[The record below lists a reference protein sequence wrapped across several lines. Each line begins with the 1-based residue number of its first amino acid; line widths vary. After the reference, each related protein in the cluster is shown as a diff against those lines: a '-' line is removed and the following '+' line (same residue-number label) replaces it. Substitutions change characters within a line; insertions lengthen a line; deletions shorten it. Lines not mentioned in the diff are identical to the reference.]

1 MDLHGSPCGA
11 SCAHGKMLSNRY
23 LKRFLGEEGDL
34 MKRAFVFVTALAL
47 VLGATSQGT
56 AGPFQP
62 IGAFPLIGVGGPG
75 GTPAGPSVIFTI
87 GPGGS
92 LSTTNTGTG
101 AFDGSEDTYVG
112 VVNQANS
119 GVAVNS
125 LKLNGPSI
133 FAFEVGVGNADGIGA
148 NPNPTSGA
156 PGAPGGPFGPTTYEG
171 PGTSFSGINAA
182 QDTGTVNFTGG
193 LQPGFQAWFSLEE
206 PPTAL
211 LSGST
216 PIVGT
221 GPPVPEPASL
231 TLLGIGI
238 AGMAGYGWRKRK

>member
-1 MDLHGSPCGA
+1 
-11 SCAHGKMLSNRY
+11 MLSKPT
-23 LKRFLGEEGDL
+23 LDALTLFGEEGEL
-34 MKRAFVFVTALAL
+34 MKRMFVFMTALAL
-47 VLGATSQGT
+47 VLGATSQGM

-62 IGAFPLIGVGGPG
+62 IGAFPLIGVGNGGNPG
-75 GTPAGPSVIFTI
+75 GPSIIFTI

-92 LSTTNTGTG
+92 LSTTNTGVG
-101 AFDGSEDTYVG
+101 PFDGSEDTYVG

-125 LKLNGPSI
+125 LQLNGPNI

-148 NPNPTSGA
+148 NPNPTTGK

-182 QDTGTVNFTGG
+182 LDTGTVNFTGG
-193 LQPGFQAWFSLEE
+193 LQPGFQAYFSLEE
-206 PPTAL
+206 LPSAL

-221 GPPVPEPASL
+221 GPPGVPEPASL

-238 AGMAGYGWRKRK
+238 AGMAGYGWRKRKMAAA